1 MNPYEHDG
9 RRRDRGFTLVELM
22 VALVIISLASA
33 IAVPVLQDA
42 TTKSRRNALLADGR
56 VLYDAFMTYYV
67 DEGHF
72 PSEWGPDGF
81 NKTTLAP
88 LSTEGY
94 FPIAQA
100 FLGKMDQSRVL
111 LYLAPNI
118 GSPDSEYIAIMRSA
132 IDPDI
137 IIVVAHTGIIG
148 AAGHFLDGV
157 YLITNGE
164 LQEAGEIT

>member
-1 MNPYEHDG
+1 MDATRN
-9 RRRDRGFTLVELM
+9 DRGFTLVELM
-22 VALVIISLASA
+22 VAVVIIGLASA

-42 TTKSRRNALLADGR
+42 TTKARRNAMLADGR

-67 DEGHF
+67 DEGQF

-88 LSTEGY
+88 LSTGGY
-94 FPIAQA
+94 FPIAKA
-100 FLGKMDQSRVL
+100 YLGKLAGSRVL

-118 GSPDSEYIAIMRSA
+118 GSPDSEYIAIMRA
-132 IDPDI
+132 AHDPDM

-148 AAGHFLDGV
+148 VAGHFLDGV